1 MGKTALVTGGAGFV
15 GTNLTTALLEKGYKV
30 IVFDSLVRK
39 GSEKTLAWLLS
50 NFRSPKLTVEKKDV
64 RDFNSVKKAVSK
76 VGVVFHL
83 AAQVGVTSSVLR
95 PREDFEVNAQGTLN
109 VLEAARLCGHKP
121 MVIYASTNKVYGAMD
136 SVKVS
141 EGETR
146 YSYMDFPRGISENFP
161 LDFHSPYGCSNGAAD
176 QYTRDY
182 FRIFG
187 VPTVVF
193 RQSCIYGPRQMGME
207 DQGWAAHFAISAI
220 LGRPIT
226 VYGDGKQVRDLLYVD
241 DLIEAYLLAIEKIKK
256 SAGEIYN
263 IGGGAAN
270 SLSLLEYLKILEAKL
285 GRKVKIRFSDWRQG
299 DQKVFISD
307 NSKVAKELGWK
318 IKNPYEKGLNKLLDW
333 VKENKELFA

>member
-1 MGKTALVTGGAGFV
+1 MKKKALVTGGAGFI
-15 GTNLTTALLEKGYKV
+15 GSNLTVALLSRGWQV
-30 IVFDSLVRK
+30 TVLDNLSRR
-39 GSEKTLAWLLS
+39 GSEKNLSWLLK

-64 RDFNSVKKAVSK
+64 RDFYSVKKAANK
-76 VGVVFHL
+76 VDVVFHL
-83 AAQVGVTSSVLR
+83 AAQVAVTSSVTN
-95 PREDFEVNAQGTLN
+95 PRQDFEVNALGTFN
-109 VLEAARLCGHKP
+109 VLEAARVSSNKP
-121 MVIYASTNKVYGAMD
+121 IVIYASTNKVYGAMD
-136 SVKVS
+136 SVRVS
-141 EGETR
+141 KGETR
-146 YSYMDFPRGISENFP
+146 YSYLDYPRGISENFL

-182 FRIFG
+182 YRIFG

-226 VYGDGKQVRDLLYVD
+226 IYGDGKQVRDILYVD
-241 DLIEAYLLAIEKIKK
+241 DLIEAYLLAVERIKK

-270 SLSLLEYLKILEAKL
+270 SFSLLEYLKILEAKL
-285 GRKVKIRFSDWRQG
+285 GKKVKIEFSDSRLG

-307 NSKVAKELGWK
+307 NSKVEKELGWK
-318 IKNPYEKGLNKLLDW
+318 IKNPYEKGLDKLLGW